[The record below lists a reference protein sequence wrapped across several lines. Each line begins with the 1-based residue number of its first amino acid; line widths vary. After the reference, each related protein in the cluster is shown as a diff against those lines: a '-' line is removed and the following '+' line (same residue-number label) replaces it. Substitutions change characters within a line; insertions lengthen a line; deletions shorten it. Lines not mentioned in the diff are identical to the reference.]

1 MKNSDAG
8 PNLDLL
14 IIYDAPR
21 QDSYCQFPDL
31 GLVIARTRERRSVH
45 DGGKEAPKSN
55 NPLAS
60 SSPEADAGAVWRCQ
74 QSGSVR
80 GGASLHA
87 FVPCLAWT
95 YCVQLYFGDRLMVL
109 LYQSTATRQQLSSYP
124 QPSYSHHVLSRLR
137 LVLHFP
143 PRSGR
148 VPAGHRGR
156 GSDQSRSRD
165 TDERICGVHN
175 WGKFSQS
182 PESRS
187 ANNLYRMLASLNPRR
202 HTKSQPS
209 LSFRKGSRLTALKTS
224 LSLGCVSLSDRI
236 LNTRK
241 GADLLIAA
249 THCFGMDATTS
260 RARTSAS
267 GRRIGLSTHLIL

>member
-1 MKNSDAG
+1 M
-8 PNLDLL
+8 
-14 IIYDAPR
+14 
-21 QDSYCQFPDL
+21 
-31 GLVIARTRERRSVH
+31 
-45 DGGKEAPKSN
+45 
-55 NPLAS
+55 
-60 SSPEADAGAVWRCQ
+60 
-74 QSGSVR
+74 
-80 GGASLHA
+80 HA

-95 YCVQLYFGDRLMVL
+95 YCAQLYFGDRLMVL
-109 LYQSTATRQQLSSYP
+109 LYGTVATRQQLFFLPSS
-124 QPSYSHHVLSRLR
+124 SHHVLSRLR

-260 RARTSAS
+260 RVRTCAS
-267 GRRIGLSTHLIL
+267 GPRIALSTLLIP

>member
-1 MKNSDAG
+1 M
-8 PNLDLL
+8 
-14 IIYDAPR
+14 
-21 QDSYCQFPDL
+21 
-31 GLVIARTRERRSVH
+31 
-45 DGGKEAPKSN
+45 
-55 NPLAS
+55 
-60 SSPEADAGAVWRCQ
+60 
-74 QSGSVR
+74 
-80 GGASLHA
+80 HA

-95 YCVQLYFGDRLMVL
+95 HCVQLYFGDRLTVL

-124 QPSYSHHVLSRLR
+124 QPSNSHNVLSRFR

-209 LSFRKGSRLTALKTS
+209 LSFRKGSRLTALKTFS
-224 LSLGCVSLSDRI
+224 SLGCVSLSDRI
-236 LNTRK
+236 LNTRRAA
-241 GADLLIAA
+241 GPLIAA
-249 THCFGMDATTS
+249 THCSGMDAITS
-260 RARTSAS
+260 RVQTCAS
-267 GRRIGLSTHLIL
+267 GPRIGPSILLIL